1 MEILSHG
8 KDIFD
13 KINYCQM
20 CGCVFK
26 TNREDGLVELE
37 GGISKLYVEC
47 PSCYSYIL
55 IGFSRQMI
63 LFGKGENN
71 K

>member
-1 MEILSHG
+1 MEILSNG

-20 CGCVFK
+20 CGCVFR

-37 GGISKLYVEC
+37 SGISKLYVEC
-47 PSCYSYIL
+47 PSCYSYI
-55 IGFSRQMI
+55 
-63 LFGKGENN
+63 
-71 K
+71 